1 MTITHKGIIM
11 DVHGR
16 MVSKIAQEILNVLVA
31 DILSEGSPKAKN
43 TMELSA
49 RFLPLESP
57 LSSSWKRPHLLEAG
71 HFATHRPCNK
81 LHNSIFSTSTIK
93 RSLCNTHFTLS
104 ILLYPHD
111 CQVMLLSYC
120 SSNSNFAGGNHH
132 STRWFVGVV
141 EWVTTNAFSILLAK

>member
-1 MTITHKGIIM
+1 MVITITHKGIIM

-57 LSSSWKRPHLLEAG
+57 LSSS
-71 HFATHRPCNK
+71 
-81 LHNSIFSTSTIK
+81 
-93 RSLCNTHFTLS
+93 
-104 ILLYPHD
+104 
-111 CQVMLLSYC
+111 
-120 SSNSNFAGGNHH
+120 
-132 STRWFVGVV
+132 
-141 EWVTTNAFSILLAK
+141 